1 MLVRTRDRA
10 RSPARTMPSKYE
22 QFDRSRLLIGRLS
35 ERRHLVNLGDVL
47 ELGEA
52 PMPFEHPS
60 LPPVADAVVRAVQR
74 GAAVVLMMGAHVI
87 KQGLSRY
94 VCDLIRRR
102 WVSVVAT
109 SGAGPMTAVPKQ
121 STTPPSSLSR
131 MRAKMRKSR

>member
-1 MLVRTRDRA
+1 MWVRARDRA

-22 QFDRSRLLIGRLS
+22 QFDRSRLLIGPLS

-60 LPPVADAVVRAVQR
+60 LPPVADAVADAVRND
-74 GAAVVLMMGAHVI
+74 AAVVLMMGAHVI

-109 SGAGPMTAVPKQ
+109 SGAGPIHDFEH
-121 STTPPSSLSR
+121 TT
-131 MRAKMRKSR
+131 KF